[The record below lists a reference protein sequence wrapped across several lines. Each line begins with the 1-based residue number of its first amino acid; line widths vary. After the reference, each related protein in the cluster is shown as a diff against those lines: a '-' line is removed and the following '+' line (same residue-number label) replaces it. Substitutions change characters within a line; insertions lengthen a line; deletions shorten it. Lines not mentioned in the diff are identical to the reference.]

1 MHLKNKILKNKMLIA
16 YRKLLNKN
24 QREFAEA
31 VGIKYSTYVFKERG
45 TNDFT
50 HTEITKIV
58 DYIKC
63 EYPNIT
69 ANDVFFNSGVI
80 KTETA

>member
-1 MHLKNKILKNKMLIA
+1 MHHKNKMLIA
-16 YRKLLNKN
+16 YRKLLNQN
-24 QREFAEA
+24 QSQFAQS

-50 HTEITKIV
+50 QTEMSNIV
-58 DYIKC
+58 NYIKTF
-63 EYPNIT
+63 YPEVT
-69 ANDVFFNSGVI
+69 VNDIFFSNGVI